1 MAPMLCAT
9 LCVGFGATLL
19 AAPLGVATAIFVTT
33 WSPRWLAR
41 SLRVAQVV
49 LAGLPSVVF
58 GHWGL
63 THLVPWVAAWQPPG
77 ASLLAAILV
86 LTMMILP
93 TIALTAQAALAGVP
107 AELGQGA
114 AALGLRRDAVLLR
127 VALPAARRGILA
139 GIVLALGRAAGET
152 MAVVMVAGNV
162 VQWPDSVFAPVRTLT
177 ANIALEMGYAT
188 DRHRSVLF
196 LGGLLLLAMVLLF
209 AWSAARIARR
219 RLA

>member
-1 MAPMLCAT
+1 
-9 LCVGFGATLL
+9 
-19 AAPLGVATAIFVTT
+19 
-33 WSPRWLAR
+33 
-41 SLRVAQVV
+41 
-49 LAGLPSVVF
+49 
-58 GHWGL
+58 
-63 THLVPWVAAWQPPG
+63 
-77 ASLLAAILV
+77 
-86 LTMMILP
+86 MMILP